1 MNGEGTHLQPS
12 APPTPTDS
20 TPAEKKVANSA
31 AECELNGRDHRVP
44 VTYPGEMGLSKGVK
58 DQYSQNPFYK
68 IMHAPKAF
76 KNFEVSDGF
85 LSACICAI
93 GWCSACSV
101 PNIQIRKRR
110 LQISIINQAHLLFNS
125 ASGSPKNALLPAGVF
140 GGLQRRR
147 RHCFPCIVCGFDPQ
161 IIADLRAQSRVLV
174 LGACMKVQCTT

>member
-31 AECELNGRDHRVP
+31 AECKLNGRDHRVP

-101 PNIQIRKRR
+101 PNIRIRKRR
-110 LQISIINQAHLLFNS
+110 LQISIINLSSIKRTCCSIAHLGARKMPSYLREYLVACNGDGVTAFR
-125 ASGSPKNALLPAGVF
+125 AS
-140 GGLQRRR
+140 
-147 RHCFPCIVCGFDPQ
+147 C
-161 IIADLRAQSRVLV
+161 ADLTPKLLRI
-174 LGACMKVQCTT
+174 